1 MSTNALR
8 AAATGT
14 TPADKPRTIFEYLDD
29 ARVKQGIA
37 AVAGRFLTPDRMLRL
52 CVMAVKKTPKLAAC
66 DPTTV
71 LGAMMTSAAL
81 GLEPNTVQQQ
91 AFLIPYKT
99 RRKGANG
106 QWGDVLECQFQIG
119 YRGFITLA
127 YRTPR
132 LKGLMAE
139 AIHKGDHFKHRLG
152 SGTFLEFEKALV
164 DRGQLVGAFSYA
176 QLDGGQEVACVLPLD
191 EVIKIRSRS
200 ETYRTLVRAVEAAEN
215 ESERQKAEMKLAET
229 PWVLWEDD
237 MAAKSAIKKH
247 AKMLPIASNDALAV
261 AAEIDARGEAGALD
275 LRAMTT
281 VEQVREVLDGDGE
294 PPALTD
300 DTEGQQQ
307 SREAFGTTQTRQVA
321 AEQVQ
326 QRGNQAPEQAQQQAQ
341 GDGKPAAAARG
352 RAKAAPAPAPASSG
366 GPVERTYA
374 EIADAIAAIGKD
386 ENATRDDALLELDAA
401 RHLPA
406 DQAKDLKA
414 LVDRL
419 FPGA

>member
-1 MSTNALR
+1 MSNTNQLR
-8 AAATGT
+8 AAATGQVA
-14 TPADKPRTIFEYLDD
+14 PAPKTIYEYLEDP
-29 ARVKQGIA
+29 RVKQGIA

-99 RRKGANG
+99 RRKNPSTG

-132 LKGLMAE
+132 VKGLMAE

-152 SGTFLEFEKALV
+152 TGTFLEFEKALV
-164 DRGQLVGAFSYA
+164 DRGDMIGAFSYA

-191 EVIKIRSRS
+191 EILKIRSRS
-200 ETYRTLVRAVEAAEN
+200 ETYKQLVRDL
-215 ESERQKAEMKLAET
+215 ESAQSQQDSVKAQQRLAET

-275 LRAMTT
+275 LRSMTS
-281 VEQVREVLDGDGE
+281 VEQVREVIDEGGE
-294 PPALTD
+294 PPALED
-300 DTEGQQQ
+300 HSEDQAA
-307 SREAFGTTQTRQVA
+307 SREGFGTTQRRQA
-321 AEQVQ
+321 D
-326 QRGNQAPEQAQQQAQ
+326 PEPAQQGQSAAT
-341 GDGKPAAAARG
+341 PAATKGKGKAA
-352 RAKAAPAPAPASSG
+352 AAPAPAADQASNRG
-366 GPVERTYA
+366 GPTPRTYA
-374 EIADAIAAIGKD
+374 QIAEAINKLPDGSR
-386 ENATRDDALLELDAA
+386 EDALLELDGA
-401 RHLPA
+401 RHLPP
-406 DQAKDLKA
+406 DQVKDLKA
-414 LVDRL
+414 VIDRR
-419 FPGA
+419 FPAA